1 MNKKIPFLAAVLC
14 AALLCSG
21 CADWLNDKFDLVNS
35 ITGQNNDDAI
45 SWTYYA
51 DEGLLAVSPATSL
64 LTSATTS
71 APFSMDM
78 VSDSR
83 FDTDDVTS
91 VELGSGF
98 KELED
103 NAFQNNRV
111 VTQVVLPA
119 TLTTIGS
126 CAFQNCIY
134 ISSISIPSSVT
145 EIGSNAF
152 SGWTSAQTINLGW
165 SSGASGAATI
175 DTNETGATIK
185 YQ

>member
-14 AALLCSG
+14 AAILCSG

-51 DEGLLAVSPATSL
+51 DERRLAVSPATSL
-64 LTSATTS
+64 LSGATASAF
-71 APFSMDM
+71 FSMDM

-83 FDTDDVTS
+83 FDTEDVTS

-98 KELED
+98 TVLED
-103 NAFQNNRV
+103 SAFQNNRV

-119 TLTTIGS
+119 TLTKIGN
-126 CAFQNCIY
+126 CAFQNCTS
-134 ISSISIPSSVT
+134 ISSISIPSSVDT
-145 EIGSNAF
+145 IGSNAF

-165 SSGASGAATI
+165 SSGASGAAMI
-175 DTNETGATIK
+175 DTNETGATIN